1 MKQKIWLSVSM
12 LVIVMCLM
20 SIFPSMAA
28 GPGVESVV
36 TIETLELRD
45 PAPGVTTPQQLEA
58 YLNENFSVMSTS
70 LRSFD
75 FKGYITVHENTD
87 QHKSYDYVIS
97 IPMPL
102 LSNYFND
109 LQTNINYTDEQ
120 RAELKQAMAD
130 YQKTLASIS
139 ISTFPTKKIRGGFLT
154 AGYVYPNIRQDYYE
168 ITRNGWKNYRYKNEK
183 AILNFYKDTWVETF
197 EWYDFGIVE
206 GTLDLI

>member
-1 MKQKIWLSVSM
+1 MKKLLLFLS
-12 LVIVMCLM
+12 LVTITLC
-20 SIFPSMAA
+20 IAFPAYAA

-36 TIETLELRD
+36 TIETLELRE

-58 YLNENFSVMSTS
+58 YLNENFSTMSTS

-87 QHKSYDYVIS
+87 KYKAYDYVIS

-120 RAELKQAMAD
+120 RSELKQVMAD

-139 ISTFPTKKIRGGFLT
+139 ISTFPNKKIRGGFLT
-154 AGYVYPNIRQDYYE
+154 AGYIYPNIRQDYYE
-168 ITRNGWKNYRYKNEK
+168 ITRNGWKNYKHKDKNSL
-183 AILNFYKDTWVETF
+183 LNFYEDTMIDVFHWH
-197 EWYDFGIVE
+197 DFGAR
-206 GTLDLI
+206 GTGLDLI